1 MRSFFESDAVPAPA
15 YQMPSAVFDEIE
27 FGLIVCDAPSEVVF
41 ANKAAQNE
49 LASQRLMSCRGASLS
64 RAPGVAG
71 ELEAAL
77 QQAINRGRRSLIRLR
92 RPGDE
97 LLVAVQP
104 LPDNSSSGNSNAN
117 SNAHGG
123 ASRALLVLGRR
134 EPCSELGLE
143 LLASSYGLTLAERR
157 VLSALVRES
166 TPKEIAVQ
174 HDVALST
181 VRTQISSIRAKL
193 GTRNVEGL
201 LLRAAQVPPMASAL
215 RFARSAPPAQL
226 AAA

>member
-1 MRSFFESDAVPAPA
+1 MRSFVESDAASPSA

-41 ANKAAQNE
+41 ANKSALDE
-49 LASQRLMSCRGASLS
+49 LDSQRLLVCRGAGLS
-64 RAPGVAG
+64 RAPGATG
-71 ELEAAL
+71 ELELAL
-77 QQAINRGRRSLIRLR
+77 QQAIARGRRSLVRLR

-97 LLVAVQP
+97 LLVTVQP
-104 LPDNSSSGNSNAN
+104 LADGE
-117 SNAHGG
+117 GG
-123 ASRALLVLGRR
+123 FSRALLVLGRR

-143 LLASSYGLTLAERR
+143 LLAGSYGLTLAERR
-157 VLSALVRES
+157 VLSALVREA
-166 TPKEIAVQ
+166 TPKEIASQ
-174 HDVALST
+174 HAVALST

-215 RFARSAPPAQL
+215 RRPRPAPGPLL

>member
-1 MRSFFESDAVPAPA
+1 MRSFLESDAMPAPA
-15 YQMPSAVFDEIE
+15 YQMPSAVFDELE

-49 LASQRLMSCRGASLS
+49 LASQRLMLCRGTDLS
-64 RAPGVAG
+64 RAPGAAG
-71 ELEAAL
+71 ELEVAL
-77 QQAINRGRRSLIRLR
+77 QQALGRGRRSLIRLR

-104 LPDNSSSGNSNAN
+104 LADA
-117 SNAHGG
+117 GG

-157 VLSALVRES
+157 VLAALVRES
-166 TPKEIAVQ
+166 TPKEIAAQ

-215 RFARSAPPAQL
+215 RWARPALPALL

>member
-1 MRSFFESDAVPAPA
+1 MRSFLEPEAAPAPA

-41 ANKAAQNE
+41 ANKAALDE
-49 LASQRLMSCRGASLS
+49 LASQRLLLCRGAGLS
-64 RAPGVAG
+64 RAPGASG
-71 ELEAAL
+71 ELELAL
-77 QQAINRGRRSLIRLR
+77 QQAITRGRRSLVRLR

-97 LLVAVQP
+97 LLVTVQP
-104 LPDNSSSGNSNAN
+104 LADGE
-117 SNAHGG
+117 GG

-143 LLASSYGLTLAERR
+143 LLAGSYGLTLAERR
-157 VLSALVRES
+157 VLSALVREA
-166 TPKEIAVQ
+166 TPKEIARQ
-174 HDVALST
+174 HAVALST

-215 RFARSAPPAQL
+215 RMARPAPAPLL